1 MAKLLK
7 LRRGTTTQHSSFT
20 GAEGECTVDMTKD
33 TLVVHDGST
42 AGGHVL
48 LREDMSNLPA
58 GTIDNADVNASAAI
72 AGTKISPS
80 FGSQS
85 ITTTGN
91 IGCQALT
98 TQGNI
103 TINNTYP
110 CLNLT
115 DTDNNSDYQI
125 RNNNGHF
132 AIQDTTNS
140 AQRFTI
146 FAGGGASFAGNLAV
160 TGNLDANGGLD
171 VTGDTTTTGDVTLAD
186 DKKVILGAG
195 TDFQIFHQSSNG
207 NSIIREVGG
216 GNLSLQTNGANL
228 NFYDSANAAT
238 LASFNTGAEAKLF
251 HAGNLKIATASTGI
265 DVTGAVNATTDIK
278 TTTGA
283 FRIDSNFYIE
293 EEDSAGGSAESPDGS
308 TIIKNGAVGKD
319 LHLGAYGDIA
329 LGSSNSTA
337 NTVAKFQMP
346 VLGASKHGKCF
357 LNYVTANAGGSASS
371 SNKLET
377 KSTGVGITGTLD
389 VGAINGTGNIYTTGN
404 IGRDSTDMIH
414 FTDNT
419 QLDVW
424 INNSNEFRFEA
435 DGDFHADGD
444 IVAYSSTTASD
455 SRLKSDIHTI
465 NDALGIVGKLRG
477 VSYKWLR
484 DGKADIGVIAQEV
497 EEVIPEIVK
506 TKSSLGLDGPEE
518 IKTVDYGKL
527 VGVLINAINELKAE
541 LDEHKKGGK

>member
-7 LRRGTTTQHSSFT
+7 LRRGTTAQHSSFT
-20 GAEGECTVDMTKD
+20 GAEGECTVDMDKD
-33 TLVVHDGST
+33 VLVVHDGST
-42 AGGHVL
+42 AGGHPVAA
-48 LREDMSNLPA
+48 EDMANVSSANILGRIGNGDIV
-58 GTIDNADVNASAAI
+58 GTKLENSGVTAAQYGSSSAIPIVTVDAQGLVTAASTAAI
-72 AGTKISPS
+72 DSTTISNGSASVAVASNGPITSNANHDFSAGI
-80 FGSQS
+80 
-85 ITTTGN
+85 
-91 IGCQALT
+91 
-98 TQGNI
+98 
-103 TINNTYP
+103 
-110 CLNLT
+110 
-115 DTDNNSDYQI
+115 
-125 RNNNGHF
+125 
-132 AIQDTTNS
+132 
-140 AQRFTI
+140 
-146 FAGGGASFAGNLAV
+146 
-160 TGNLDANGGLD
+160 D
-171 VTGDTTTTGDVTLAD
+171 VTGDITATGHVTLAD
-186 DKKVILGAG
+186 DKILKLGDG
-195 TDFQIFHQSSNG
+195 TDFELVHQSSNN
-207 NSIIREVGG
+207 NSIIRETGG
-216 GNLSLQTNGANL
+216 GNLSIQTNGNNINL
-228 NFYDSANAAT
+228 FDSANTAT
-238 LASFNTGAEAKLF
+238 LATFLTGGEVKLY
-251 HAGNLKIATASTGI
+251 HAGNLKIATASDGV
-265 DVTGAVNATTDIK
+265 DVTGSIDATTDIK
-278 TTTGA
+278 TTGGA
-283 FRIDSNFYIE
+283 FRIDSNFFID
-293 EEDSAGGSAESPDGS
+293 EEDAAGGSAESPDGS
-308 TIIKNGAVGKD
+308 TIIKNGAIGKD
-319 LHLGAYGDIA
+319 LHLGAFGDIA

-371 SNKLET
+371 ANKLET

-389 VGAINGTGNIYTTGN
+389 VGAINATGGIYTTGN
-404 IGRDSTDMIH
+404 IGRDATDMLY

-419 QLDVW
+419 QLDVY

-497 EEVIPEIVK
+497 EKVVPEIVK